1 MFSSKTWKCFCLHG
15 VWPTGVSMTWQSG
28 HHKSWYLQRIYI
40 YIYDFIC
47 IYIYSIA
54 KDYMYCMY
62 IYILQIINKYEYLY
76 MYTYLYIFRCCTYDN
91 WFIDQFKALCLNS
104 HFGGWSD
111 DLKVFVIC
119 TFKPNISSYLFRS
132 WKSPITYDQFESE
145 FCGWFRCGHCAGH
158 CSSGWVQYA
167 RACGSLRRQLTL
179 KCWQWW
185 CPYHDSIIG
194 HRVFPTATT
203 KSMRQESH
211 PRHKETTKD

>member
-1 MFSSKTWKCFCLHG
+1 MNICTCIHIFTFSDA
-15 VWPTGVSMTWQSG
+15 VPTTID
-28 HHKSWYLQRIYI
+28 L
-40 YIYDFIC
+40 
-47 IYIYSIA
+47 
-54 KDYMYCMY
+54 
-62 IYILQIINKYEYLY
+62 LINSRLY
-76 MYTYLYIFRCCTYDN
+76 V
-91 WFIDQFKALCLNS
+91 LNS

-119 TFKPNISSYLFRS
+119 TFTPNISSYLFRS